1 MRRSVLIATT
11 IGSVAVCAGSAL
23 AAPAGS
29 RSVAMTYTLATSAA
43 APTGTVMCC
52 GVGIDNSRFGM
63 VWAATHAG
71 DRTVSVRIADHEIGS
86 VAAIVEAT
94 TNNSWTRLGTI
105 CGSSSKPFT
114 LGRHVTGVLV
124 RPAYGICGTSASA
137 PTSGTVTF
145 RFNR

>member
-1 MRRSVLIATT
+1 MRRSVVIATT
-11 IGSVAVCAGSAL
+11 LGTVAVCAVSAT
-23 AAPAGS
+23 AAPSAS
-29 RSVAMTYTLATSAA
+29 RSLTRTYTLATSAA

-52 GVGIDNSRFGM
+52 GVGIDNRRYGM
-63 VWAATHAG
+63 VWAATRTG
-71 DRTVSVRIADHEIGS
+71 DRAVRVQIADDKIGS

-94 TNNSWTRLGTI
+94 TKNSWTRLGTI
-105 CGSSSKPFT
+105 CGSSSKPFP

-124 RPAYGICGTSASA
+124 RPAYGVCGTSASA